1 MELSFFAD
9 ENIGS
14 ELIEWL
20 KLQEYKITSVEEEK
34 LVGISDEKIISKCYN
49 EKLII
54 ITQDNDFGK
63 IVYTKKIPFYIII
76 YLRPGHLTGSFHIAS
91 MQKLLS
97 NNHLIQPNSLI
108 ICERRLNKIKIRF
121 RKIKSDDYT

>member
-1 MELSFFAD
+1 MEFSFFAD

-20 KLQEYKITSVEEEK
+20 KQQEYRTTSVKEEK
-34 LVGISDEKIISKCYN
+34 LTGSSDEDIIAKCDN

-54 ITQDNDFGK
+54 ITQDSDFGK
-63 IVYTKKIPFYIII
+63 IIHTKEISFYVII
-76 YLRPGHLTGSFHIAS
+76 YLRPGHLSGGLHVAS
-91 MQKLLS
+91 MQKVLS
-97 NNHLIQPNSLI
+97 NKHLIQPCSLI
-108 ICERRLNKIKIRF
+108 TCERKLNKITIRF